1 MAFYIFK
8 ETGRNTGD
16 KGKIDRCA
24 SAIFNYQVL
33 NGQVQFSGSNVPNA
47 DIEYESIWV
56 EIVTLGDRQADTE
69 PFRQH
74 VWENIRYKVLSGSNV
89 EIYVTSGVAG

>member
-1 MAFYIFK
+1 MAYYIFK
-8 ETGRNTGD
+8 EIGKNTGD
-16 KGKIDRCA
+16 KAKVGRCS

-47 DIEYESIWV
+47 DVDDDSIWV

-74 VWENIRYKVLSGSNV
+74 AWEQVRYKVLSGSDV
-89 EIYVTSGVAG
+89 QIYVTSGVAG